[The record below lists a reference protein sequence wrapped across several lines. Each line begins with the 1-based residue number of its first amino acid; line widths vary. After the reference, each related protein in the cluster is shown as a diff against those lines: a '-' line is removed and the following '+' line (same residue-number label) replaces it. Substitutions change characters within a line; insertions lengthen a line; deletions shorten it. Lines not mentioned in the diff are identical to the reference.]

1 MILSHFIGNRPQFQ
15 LSHVIFDVG
24 TRLIPPSWD
33 ARVTA
38 ILVLEAHLGCI
49 PDG

>member
-24 TRLIPPSWD
+24 TRLIPASLVG
-33 ARVTA
+33 RVPA

-49 PDG
+49 RE